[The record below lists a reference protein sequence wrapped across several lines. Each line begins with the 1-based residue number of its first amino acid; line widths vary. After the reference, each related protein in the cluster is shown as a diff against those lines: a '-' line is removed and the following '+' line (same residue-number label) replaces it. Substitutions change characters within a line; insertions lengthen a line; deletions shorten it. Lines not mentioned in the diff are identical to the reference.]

1 MNKFEQVSSLSHQM
15 SLALGL
21 GPYTGEG
28 QCPVQRGEGGQI
40 RGPCTVSS
48 NALWVDSNGHM
59 GPPSPMDRQIDRH
72 INN

>member
-1 MNKFEQVSSLSHQM
+1 MNKFEQVSSLGHQM

-28 QCPVQRGEGGQI
+28 AVSCTEGGGGQI
-40 RGPCTVSS
+40 RGPCTVRS
-48 NALWVDSNGHM
+48 NALWIDSNGHM